1 MEEKCVVRILG
12 SHQKHNFDHET
23 RMDTKTVA
31 IVALGCTHPNAKVQ
45 SASIHFFIGQD
56 GDDAPDESEDQ
67 HVRNLES
74 ISQFLWS

>member
-1 MEEKCVVRILG
+1 
-12 SHQKHNFDHET
+12 
-23 RMDTKTVA
+23 MDTKTVA

-56 GDDAPDESEDQ
+56 ADDALDESEDQ